1 MLKPDLTLL
10 VSDLHLS
17 ARRPETAELF
27 LRFLAGP
34 AREASAL
41 YILGDLFD
49 YWAGDDD
56 LDDPFNRRIAD
67 ALTALATPKFFLPG
81 NRDFLIGA
89 QFGVASRL
97 TLVDDETVVDL
108 AGRPTLLLHG
118 DTLCTDDTDYLAFRA
133 EVRDP
138 AWQRRFLALPL
149 AERRRKIEGMRE
161 QSETAKGGKRNEIMD
176 ANDDAIAAAFRTHGV
191 SRMIHGHTHRQAG
204 HDHTVDG
211 RAHERW
217 VLGDWGAT
225 GNALAVDSAG
235 CRWLKVGA

>member
-1 MLKPDLTLL
+1 
-10 VSDLHLS
+10 
-17 ARRPETAELF
+17 
-27 LRFLAGP
+27 
-34 AREASAL
+34 
-41 YILGDLFD
+41 
-49 YWAGDDD
+49 
-56 LDDPFNRRIAD
+56 
-67 ALTALATPKFFLPG
+67 
-81 NRDFLIGA
+81 
-89 QFGVASRL
+89 
-97 TLVDDETVVDL
+97 LVDDETVVDL

-191 SRMIHGHTHRQAG
+191 SRMIHGHTHRQAR
-204 HDHTVDG
+204 HDHTIDN
-211 RAHERW
+211 RARERW
-217 VLGDWGAT
+217 VLGDWRAI

-235 CRWLKVGA
+235 CRWLTIGA